1 MTRRAAVF
9 LFRPRNSN
17 IFLLIIIG
25 WDCEE
30 CNSNW
35 KGLQEG
41 KIEKDEEMGWR
52 CILTRSAFSVFLP
65 VKRKT
70 AEIARAQRRQ
80 RVPH

>member
-17 IFLLIIIG
+17 ILLLIIIG
-25 WDCEE
+25 WGFEE

-41 KIEKDEEMGWR
+41 KIEKDEETVYFD
-52 CILTRSAFSVFLP
+52 LLSVLC
-65 VKRKT
+65 VLGG
-70 AEIARAQRRQ
+70 
-80 RVPH
+80 